1 MLGANLSDAS
11 VFVCQTFDEERDHAD
26 DYGAH
31 ATCQDNQKKIA
42 HVRGDAED
50 AHSFPT
56 SAKRPFCGS
65 LGSSR
70 ACPQIKSGSF
80 KPACQIR
87 MSFLA
92 INSAARRPTSSH
104 ESGSRKCSRRKPKKL
119 RYTAPVG
126 EVYLAIVQPG
136 PLRMRLR
143 RKKAAR
149 SGRLSQPYHRS
160 R

>member
-80 KPACQIR
+80 KPACPIW
-87 MSFLA
+87 MIFLA
-92 INSAARRPTSSH
+92 INSDSASH
-104 ESGSRKCSRRKPKKL
+104 DQLTRERLDKMFEDMEAQKVALHC
-119 RYTAPVG
+119 APVG
-126 EVYLAIVQPG
+126 
-136 PLRMRLR
+136 
-143 RKKAAR
+143 
-149 SGRLSQPYHRS
+149 
-160 R
+160 